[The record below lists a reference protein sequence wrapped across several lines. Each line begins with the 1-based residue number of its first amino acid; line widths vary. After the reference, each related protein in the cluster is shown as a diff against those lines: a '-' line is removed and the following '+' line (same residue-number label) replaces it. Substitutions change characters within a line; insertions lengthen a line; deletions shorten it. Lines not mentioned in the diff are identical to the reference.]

1 MRFSERPDNASE
13 SSPSLYVSV
22 AQALYLNEGERRRRS
37 RQMGIVMIRCPETR
51 RAISTG
57 MQVDRATFHSTP
69 VFFSRTF
76 CPLCAKQ
83 HEWFAKDAWVCDS
96 AAADYYTS
104 FHQQVAQTFL
114 PR

>member
-1 MRFSERPDNASE
+1 
-13 SSPSLYVSV
+13 
-22 AQALYLNEGERRRRS
+22 
-37 RQMGIVMIRCPETR
+37 MGIVMIRCPETR

-57 MQVDRATFHSTP
+57 IQADRETFHATP

-96 AAADYYTS
+96 AAADCDPS
-104 FHQQVAQTFL
+104 RERLVA
-114 PR
+114 